1 MQNNKM
7 DMKEMIA
14 VSNEISKKNG
24 FWDDSLAPKYYLAT
38 KLALIL
44 TEVDEARDVL
54 ENDILLRGDDEFD
67 GEFDAQAFGEEL
79 ADILIRS
86 FDMIGEYDLMVPEKV
101 AQIMNMDVNNLYL
114 ENIQKVGGDIPF
126 EDFSEVNMNVRL
138 MDIVSPIAK
147 CVQALRKDDDSSL
160 IENMAQIVI
169 RVCFIASGIGVD
181 IHGMVEQK
189 IEKNRSRPYKHG
201 RSF

>member
-1 MQNNKM
+1 MENREMSLN
-7 DMKEMIA
+7 EMIA

-24 FWDDSLAPKYYLAT
+24 FWDDNLQPKYYMAT

-44 TEVDEARDVL
+44 TEVDEAREIL
-54 ENDILLRGDDEFD
+54 ENDILLRGDGEFD
-67 GEFDAQAFGEEL
+67 GEFDVQGFGEEL
-79 ADILIRS
+79 ADVLIRL
-86 FDMIGEYDLMVPEKV
+86 FDLIGQYHLDVPDRVAKV
-101 AQIMNMDVNNLYL
+101 LGLDTGGLYL
-114 ENIQKVGGDIPF
+114 GQIQNLVRGDPYEN
-126 EDFSEVNMNVRL
+126 FSEVCLDTWL

-147 CVQALRKDDDSSL
+147 CVQALRKEEDSVL

-169 RVCFIASGIGVD
+169 RICLIAGGVGVNMQD
-181 IHGMVEQK
+181 LVEQK